1 MMAKQPQDA
10 VMMSTV
16 TLRNCRTDTEMDNRR
31 ESLVN
36 SWVAV
41 SLIGFLMGFHMM
53 WNDWYHVGWFV
64 VTGLIALVSLK
75 WTIQWPLLTQNKV
88 IQWGAIFLGWMT
100 VRSLFSAP
108 YLNSATPWE
117 VGNWLLG
124 AVSLAALV
132 VLLWAATENPLTLQ
146 KAGLYAGLAAA
157 FTAVISFTLFYFILP
172 GHEIGERLQ
181 NWFIYGG
188 LHPVGTGLRYGFA
201 AMWLACLY
209 GQMQVRKERLLII
222 LSLIILYAA
231 VFLTLSRG
239 ALLALAVGHAALFL
253 GGGWLRS
260 RLVCGL
266 FLAVM
271 VTMQLCAP
279 LVKASMEKS
288 HASSSDSP
296 ALMQGPVLDKNPAK
310 EFWQR
315 RDNGRFMLYKAAWQT
330 LDDRSSKII
339 GIGQWGTDARWRS
352 HVSWAPEH
360 LHSIFLATFI
370 HGGTIGLFLLLAL
383 ILKGFQSAK
392 DVAFLGDPTWLALL
406 AYGCAG
412 LIFDGQTLCSLTSVP
427 RIEPLLIWLPIV
439 ASSAIRQ
446 RGL

>member
-1 MMAKQPQDA
+1 
-10 VMMSTV
+10 MSTY
-16 TLRNCRTDTEMDNRR
+16 TLRNCHTDTKMDNKR
-31 ESLVN
+31 ESLAN

-41 SLIGFLMGFHMM
+41 SLIGFMMGFHMM
-53 WNDWYHVGWFV
+53 WNDWYHVGWFL
-64 VTGLIALVSLK
+64 VTGLIALAYLN
-75 WTIQWPLLTQNKV
+75 WITQWPLLVQNKV
-88 IQWGAIFLGWMT
+88 IQWGAAFLGWMT
-100 VRSLFSAP
+100 VRSLFSSP
-108 YLNSATPWE
+108 YLNSAPPLE

-124 AVSLAALV
+124 AVSLAAFIVLV
-132 VLLWAATENPLTLQ
+132 WSATENPLILH
-146 KAGLYAGLAAA
+146 KAGMYAGLAAA
-157 FTAVISFTLFYFILP
+157 FTALISFGLFYFILP
-172 GHEIGERLQ
+172 GHDIGGRLQ

-209 GQMQVRKERLLII
+209 GQTQVRRERLLIF
-222 LSLIILYAA
+222 LSLVVLYAA

-239 ALLALAVGHAALFL
+239 ALLALAVGHAVLFL
-253 GGGWLRS
+253 SSGWLRS

-266 FLAVM
+266 FLVVM

-279 LVKASMEKS
+279 IVKAAMEKY

-330 LDDRSSKII
+330 LDDPSSKIL
-339 GIGQWGTDARWRS
+339 GIGQWGTDERWRS
-352 HVSWAPEH
+352 HVSWTPEH

-370 HGGTIGLFLLLAL
+370 HGGVIGFLLLMTL
-383 ILKGFQSAK
+383 MLKGFQSAK
-392 DVAFLGDPTWLALL
+392 DVAYHGDPTWLALL
-406 AYGCAG
+406 VYGCAG
-412 LIFDGQTLCSLTSVP
+412 LMFDGQTLCSLTSVP

-446 RGL
+446 RGLKHYVFSENR